1 VERFSVGTVLGAGLR
16 AVPRALLRF
25 GPFAL
30 VCHAPLLYLSSD
42 WLALSILLELPAI
55 AALTH
60 DVLQPTTVLDAL
72 RVALRRIPAVVGT
85 MLLVLLVALGVTVAM
100 STPLIGA
107 VEGDS
112 SVIAVLAW
120 LVWVGLMLVLYARW
134 FVAVPVAV
142 VERGGVTALERS
154 GRLTRGYRGVL
165 VAVLLVEI
173 APTVLAVLFLDA
185 IPQPVLL
192 ALVVAVGLLRACC
205 SAAAY
210 RQLTITRELAEVFA

>member
-16 AVPRALLRF
+16 AFPRALLRF

-60 DVLQPTTVLDAL
+60 DVLQPTTVAAL
-72 RVALRRIPAVVGT
+72 RVALRRLPAVVGT